1 MTDAVT
7 LQVMEAGASGI
18 FFLKHRDPDQLVTAI
33 HRVRTRALNSQI
45 LVDHSRS
52 RINLRSSL
60 RQVATHP

>member
-7 LQVMEAGASGI
+7 LQVVESGASGI
-18 FFLKHRDPDQLVTAI
+18 FLKHRDPDQLVTAI